1 MAFAGTRNAKALA
14 WNSGSLEADAQS
26 HRDRMGGERQE
37 QETGETEGGGPAQRE
52 APGESQG
59 KRHRGTGAGAEQREI
74 TRVNRVRSQG
84 LGLPWQANGEDSVFP
99 YYRTTG

>member
-74 TRVNRVRSQG
+74 TEASGQTRRHFGHLRKKT
-84 LGLPWQANGEDSVFP
+84 NGAP
-99 YYRTTG
+99 NP

>member
-1 MAFAGTRNAKALA
+1 MWTGSYTAALLTHML
-14 WNSGSLEADAQS
+14 SGLKEKEKQICREKRSKV
-26 HRDRMGGERQE
+26 RGGERQE

-74 TRVNRVRSQG
+74 TEASGQTRRHFGHLRKKT
-84 LGLPWQANGEDSVFP
+84 NGAP
-99 YYRTTG
+99 NP